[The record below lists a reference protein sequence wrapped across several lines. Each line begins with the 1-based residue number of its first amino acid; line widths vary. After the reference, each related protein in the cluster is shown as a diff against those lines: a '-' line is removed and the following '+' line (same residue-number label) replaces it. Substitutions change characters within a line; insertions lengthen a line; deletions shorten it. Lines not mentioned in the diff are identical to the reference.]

1 MELTLIYVLGVNMN
15 SSLKI
20 LRITGIN
27 GLYNELYSPNPLT
40 EKEEEIISKGV
51 IDLGRQFWN
60 RILSRRE
67 LNKILDYVR
76 LNSDNEVSIK
86 ILSALANTEK
96 FIENVAIAK
105 TKICD
110 QGIDIRQFYSYLETL
125 SIVCEIYSKYLY
137 NGIVLTINDG
147 LCTDETSSK
156 VMYENCTKVN
166 TNPSFHFI
174 QKEVV
179 PEIKKYN
186 PDIIFLDGKPNLS
199 LFCVAKL
206 IKQNGLHSHI
216 CCSYNSSEYYSL
228 SKIRAY
234 LKNNMFLFKAYDSVI
249 LDDFNKVEEELVNE
263 LSNKKDLST
272 VRNLIYYDGDHI
284 IETKISNNH
293 SSKPIVLKRNSNS
306 DNSFVMSPKLLA
318 DIHLVP
324 NQKCYWN
331 KCAFCGIN
339 KKYLFDDI
347 CNDSFFY
354 YNLSTI
360 INEIKESRI
369 QYVWFIDEAI
379 PPKRLKEIANAFIE
393 NNIHII
399 WQARCRIEEEL
410 ILTDLPE
417 LLYQS
422 GLRELRLGLES
433 ASVNVLRLMNKFP
446 EDFKLSTVTQI
457 VSKYDSVG
465 VSIHF
470 PMIVGFPGESKEDRR
485 ITYSYLST
493 LRKRYPSLTFNI
505 NILSL
510 DVSSP
515 LFKKWYNY
523 ELDRIELPCPTD
535 ELLGN
540 IAIYNK
546 MYDDLDKERDTF
558 MKEQLYPWF
567 PIDSIISPHIFYRLS
582 ETIRNTLI
590 WKEERIFNQYHNNE
604 FIQTKYKFINNISFH
619 RSKDVDSFAIIYNWN
634 THRYF
639 KAPLDFFD
647 LLTSFSIPIE
657 IKEMISK
664 SMSGLL
670 KNVSYDECYAL
681 FINLIKLGFL
691 VPVFEKSFSEINSVC
706 EKYSETALY
715 YDAMYLSER
724 INYIPSETF
733 LVMKYLESIPKGKA
747 LEVGIGVGKNIQ
759 RLLDNGFEVH
769 GIDISKVAIL
779 KVKKH
784 NLKHCQFECMD
795 ITNAQLKPYSYTL
808 IICSMSL
815 HYLDLSDFIQVVSNL
830 KSSLVEG
837 GYLYIGVLSQNDA
850 LYNYND
856 THIKHFFTKEEIQYY
871 FRDLTLIE
879 INDSISYDNSREIT
893 NSYWGTI
900 NAIYKKKGG

>member
-1 MELTLIYVLGVNMN
+1 MS
-15 SSLKI
+15 SSLRL
-20 LRITGIN
+20 LRINGIN
-27 GLYNELYSPNPLT
+27 GLYNELYTPNPLT
-40 EKEEEIISKGV
+40 EKEEDIVCNGV

-67 LNKILDYVR
+67 LNKFLNYVR

-86 ILSALANTEK
+86 ILSALADIDK
-96 FIENVAIAK
+96 FIENVTIAK

-137 NGIVLTINDG
+137 NGITLTINDG

-166 TNPSFHFI
+166 ANPSFYMI
-174 QKEVV
+174 QNKII
-179 PEIKKYN
+179 PEIIKFD

-199 LFCVAKL
+199 LFCIAKL
-206 IKQNGLHSHI
+206 IKQKGLKSHI

-228 SKIRAY
+228 SKIKSY
-234 LKNNMFLFKAYDSVI
+234 LLKNQYLFKAYDSVI
-249 LDDFNKVEEELVNE
+249 LDDFNTVEYELVKQ
-263 LSNKKDLST
+263 LSKNKDLSS
-272 VRNLIYYDGDHI
+272 VRNLIFYNENRI
-284 IETKISNNH
+284 IETNISANH
-293 SSKPIVLKRNSNS
+293 SSKPIVFKRKSNF
-306 DNSFVMSPKLLA
+306 DNSFVMSPNLLA

-331 KCAFCGIN
+331 KCTFCGIN

-347 CNDSFFY
+347 CNDSIFY
-354 YNLSTI
+354 NNLSTI

-379 PPKRLKEIANAFIE
+379 PPTRLKEIANAFIE

-410 ILTDLPE
+410 ILTELPE

-446 EDFKLSTVTQI
+446 EDFKLSTVTRI

-485 ITYSYLST
+485 ITYSYLSM

-546 MYDDLDKERDTF
+546 MYDNLDKERDTF

-590 WKEERIFNQYHNNE
+590 WKEEKNVNQYHDNE
-604 FIQTKYKFINNISFH
+604 FIQTKYKFINNISFY
-619 RSKDVDSFAIIYNWN
+619 RSKDVDSFVIIYNWN

-639 KAPLDFFD
+639 KAPLAFYE
-647 LLTSFSIPIE
+647 LLTSFSNPFE
-657 IKEMISK
+657 IKEMINK
-664 SMSGLL
+664 SMSGLF
-670 KNVSYDECYAL
+670 KNVSFDECYAL
-681 FINLIKLGFL
+681 FANLIELGFL
-691 VPVFEKSFSEINSVC
+691 VPVIEEAFSDMYLVS
-706 EKYSETALY
+706 EKYTETALY
-715 YDAMYLSER
+715 YDAMYSSER
-724 INYIPSETF
+724 INYIPSEML
-733 LVMKYLESIPKGKA
+733 LVMKYLETIPKGKA
-747 LEVGIGVGKNIQ
+747 LEVGIGTGKNIQ
-759 RLLDNGFEVH
+759 RLLDNGFDVH
-769 GIDISKVAIL
+769 GIDISKVAIS
-779 KVKKH
+779 KVKKYD
-784 NLKHCQFECMD
+784 LKHCLFECMD
-795 ITNAQLKPYSYTL
+795 ITKAQLIPNSYSL

-830 KSSLVEG
+830 KSALVEG
-837 GYLYIGVLSQNDA
+837 GYLYISVLSQNDT
-850 LYNYND
+850 LYNNND
-856 THIKHFFTKEEIQYY
+856 TLIKHFFTKDEIQQY
-871 FRDLTLIE
+871 FKDFTLIE
-879 INDSISYDNSREIT
+879 INDSMSYDNSREIT

-900 NAIYKKKGG
+900 SAIYKKKGG